1 MFAGAVLPVSR
12 TRCRSL
18 IAADALTSKRCA
30 ADRAEVPA
38 ATHRTIRPRRSWDN
52 GVVIVSSI
60 APNRPDSYKSHT
72 PDPVQPRTALANQ
85 RLARGVRRS
94 ECVRQREHGCAGPAL
109 PCDLSSVRHALRR
122 LAVLLP
128 PLPSAVLDH

>member
-38 ATHRTIRPRRSWDN
+38 ATHRTIRPRRSCDN

-72 PDPVQPRTALANQ
+72 PDSVQTRTALI
-85 RLARGVRRS
+85 
-94 ECVRQREHGCAGPAL
+94 
-109 PCDLSSVRHALRR
+109 ALRR
-122 LAVLLP
+122 ARP
-128 PLPSAVLDH
+128 TGRHRHAGG